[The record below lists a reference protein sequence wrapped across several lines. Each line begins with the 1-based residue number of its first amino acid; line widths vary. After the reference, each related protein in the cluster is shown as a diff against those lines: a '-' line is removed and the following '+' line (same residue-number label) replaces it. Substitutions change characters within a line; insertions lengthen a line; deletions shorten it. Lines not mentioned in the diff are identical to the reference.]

1 MLGTDADP
9 FDPASPTYRRRYWTL
24 AALCFS
30 LLLTA
35 LDNTILNVALPT
47 LVRELDAT
55 NSELQWIVESY
66 VLVFAGL
73 LLAAGSLGDRYG
85 RRGAYQIGLAVF
97 GVGSLASVFA
107 ASPLHLILTRAVM
120 GLGAAFIMP
129 ATLSILT
136 NVFPA
141 HERARAI
148 GIWAAVSGLGVAIGP
163 LAGGFLLE
171 HFSWSSIFW
180 INVPVIVVALAATVV
195 LVPTSRDPSPHPTDV
210 PGVVLSIAGLTG
222 LVYAI
227 IEAPDFGWTD
237 GRTLG
242 WAGISLAVLAAF
254 VLWELRTPHPMLD
267 VRFFRNPRFSAASTS
282 ITLVM
287 FALFGSGFLMT
298 QYMQFVLGFSPLEA
312 GVRMVPVA
320 MTMMVVA
327 PLSPR
332 LVERVGSKIVVVAG
346 LFLVVTG
353 LALYTGVRADGT
365 YLDLIWR
372 VLFLSAG
379 VGLAMAPA
387 TESIMGALPR
397 AKAGVGSAVNDAT
410 RQVGGLLGVAVIGSA
425 MSSSYIAGLR
435 PATRL
440 MPPDVAAHVNESL
453 GAALA
458 VAARVGGEGGAQ
470 LAQLARTSFVDGLH
484 RGALIGSL
492 IALVGA
498 LVSARFLP
506 ARAVAAAGEPAEA
519 GDASALAVAP
529 IEPAVAEP

>member
-1 MLGTDADP
+1 MSAPAPSGHL
-9 FDPASPTYRRRYWTL
+9 DPASRVYRRRYWTL

-47 LVRELDAT
+47 LVRELKAT
-55 NSELQWIVESY
+55 NSDLQWIVESY

-85 RRGAYQIGLAVF
+85 RRGAYQLGLVTF
-97 GVGSLASVFA
+97 GLGSLASVFA
-107 ASPLHLILTRAVM
+107 SSPPHLIATRAVM
-120 GLGAAFIMP
+120 GLGGAFIMP

-141 HERARAI
+141 HERGRAI

-163 LAGGFLLE
+163 ITGGFLLE
-171 HFSWSSIFW
+171 HFSWSAIFFVNLP
-180 INVPVIVVALAATVV
+180 IVALGLAGSVL
-195 LVPTSRDPSPHPTDV
+195 LVPTSKDPAPHPPDV
-210 PGVVLSIAGLTG
+210 SGVLLSIAGLTG

-227 IEAPDFGWTD
+227 IEAPHFGWTD

-242 WAGISLAVLAAF
+242 WSGASLMVLAAF
-254 VLWELRTPHPMLD
+254 VLWERRVAYPMLD
-267 VRFFRNPRFSAASTS
+267 VRFFRNPRFSAASGS

-287 FALFGSGFLMT
+287 FALFGSSFMMT
-298 QYMQFVLGFSPLEA
+298 QYMQFVLGYTPLQA

-320 MTMMVVA
+320 LTMMVVA
-327 PLSPR
+327 PFSPR
-332 LVERVGSKIVVVAG
+332 IVERIGSKIVVAIG
-346 LFLVVTG
+346 LLLVTIG
-353 LALYTGVRADGT
+353 LALYTGLRVDGS

-372 VLFLSAG
+372 ALFLPAG

-387 TESIMGALPR
+387 TDSIMGALPR
-397 AKAGVGSAVNDAT
+397 EKAGVGSAVNDTT

-425 MSSSYIAGLR
+425 MSSLYVSGLR

-440 MPPDVAAHVNESL
+440 MPPEVAARANESL

-458 VAARVGGEGGAQ
+458 IAARVGGGNGAK
-470 LAQLARTSFVDGLH
+470 LAALARGAFVDGLH
-484 RGALIGSL
+484 RGAVIGAL
-492 IALVGA
+492 IALVGV

-506 ARAVAAAGEPAEA
+506 ARALAHEEAELGVAAGGAVEPSLAE
-519 GDASALAVAP
+519 L
-529 IEPAVAEP
+529 